1 MYQTHFHLIPLP
13 CRLWARAS
21 AGTLIV
27 LCCLLEPL
35 LGAQRQVPVQL
46 IAWVLAVDE
55 IAEPAPHTALT
66 TVKTT
71 TGFPEVRHGTQL
83 AVDGARSVPAAIE
96 VVAGLLRRL
105 LVLEARVDVA
115 NQVVIVVVA
124 HDELFELAVLAALAP
139 NVFVKGVK
147 VILQLA
153 GVHTV
158 LGVEGWV
165 LVQVGHE
172 DRLRVGGL
180 DVFA

>member
-1 MYQTHFHLIPLP
+1 M
-13 CRLWARAS
+13 
-21 AGTLIV
+21 
-27 LCCLLEPL
+27 
-35 LGAQRQVPVQL
+35 
-46 IAWVLAVDE
+46 DE
-55 IAEPAPHTALT
+55 IAESAPHTALT
-66 TVKTT
+66 AIKTT
-71 TGFPEVRHGTQL
+71 TGFPEIRHGTQL
-83 AVDGARSVPAAIE
+83 AVNGPRGVPAAVE

-105 LVLEARVDVA
+105 LVLEARIHVA

-139 NVFVKGVK
+139 NVLVKGVK

-153 GVHTV
+153 GVHAV

-180 DVFA
+180 DMFA